1 MAPKKIHVGMRLPAE
16 ILDYFGRGAGYI
28 VRIQNYITQ
37 GVMSAMR
44 YESLS
49 LAAHN
54 EDIPALCAMVA
65 GGKDVNETDQSGTTA
80 LAWAVRYNRID
91 QVFVLLGLGADPNSL
106 SARGN
111 GMNVLHEAA
120 AEGRLPMVL
129 ALLAAGAEI
138 DPRLPRNERTP
149 LMLAASRGHIQV
161 VRILLVAG
169 ADPHAL
175 AMDGL
180 NAAGI
185 ARHSAMLHPR
195 RTFYP
200 FDEIADLIDRHRTG
214 AEFRDGPD
222 SH

>member
-28 VRIQNYITQ
+28 SRIQNFVMS
-37 GVMSAMR
+37 GVMHSIR
-44 YESLS
+44 YKNLS
-49 LAAHN
+49 QASHN

-91 QVFVLLGLGADPNSL
+91 QVFVLLGLGADPNTL

-149 LMLAASRGHIQV
+149 LMLAASRGHIRVAQ
-161 VRILLVAG
+161 ILLVAG
-169 ADPHAL
+169 ADPNAI
-175 AMDGL
+175 AKDGL
-180 NAAGI
+180 TAAGI
-185 ARHSAMLHPR
+185 ARQSAMLHPL

-214 AEFRDGPD
+214 AEFRDDPD